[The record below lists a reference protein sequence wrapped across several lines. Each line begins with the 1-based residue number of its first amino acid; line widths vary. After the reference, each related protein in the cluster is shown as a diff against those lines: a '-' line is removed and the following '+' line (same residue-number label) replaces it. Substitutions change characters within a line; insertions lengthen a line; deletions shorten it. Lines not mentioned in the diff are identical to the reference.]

1 MKVQIEKDLFLK
13 CYLLL
18 ADEDFRSADEE
29 TYIKLLESVTEP
41 LKAKFD
47 AIYRRELYT
56 KSKTAKTAEE
66 KEQAKQK
73 YLDEIGLYKDWRYSK
88 LSKNT

>member
-18 ADEDFRSADEE
+18 ADDDFKSIDKEI
-29 TYIKLLESVTEP
+29 YIKLLESVKEP

-47 AIYRRELYT
+47 AIYKRELYT
-56 KSKTAKTAEE
+56 KSKTAGTAKE
-66 KEQAKQK
+66 KEQARQK
-73 YLDEIGLYKDWRYSK
+73 YLDKIGLHKDWRY
-88 LSKNT
+88 

>member
-18 ADEDFRSADEE
+18 VDDDFKGVDEE
-29 TYIKLLESVTEP
+29 TYRKLLESVKEP

-56 KSKTAKTAEE
+56 KSKTAETAKE
-66 KEQAKQK
+66 KEEARQK
-73 YLDEIGLYKDWRYSK
+73 YLDEIGLHKDWRY
-88 LSKNT
+88 